1 MANLSAFLRTRT
13 LVRTAPKKLFIA
25 ETLFPYI
32 LFYFLHVRVFPLCFC
47 SCIDVHLTRL
57 INITSLLSNSIT
69 LQSVMKLVMKQSF
82 LSKKAQAPFLLLYYT
97 AAFRPKTL
105 KHFFCFHI
113 YFLLQLFVVY
123 FTAAT
128 ICYGEQRLSLT

>member
-47 SCIDVHLTRL
+47 SWIDVHLTRL

-69 LQSVMKLVMKQSF
+69 LQSVMKLVMKQSL

-105 KHFFCFHI
+105 KHFFVFI
-113 YFLLQLFVVY
+113 YIICCSCLLF
-123 FTAAT
+123 
-128 ICYGEQRLSLT
+128 ISLLLRYVMVNKDYH